1 MLNLPLFPEQASTM
15 AKHVDAL
22 YFFII
27 AVTVFFTLLVVIL
40 VATFA
45 VKYRREKN
53 PVAVPI
59 HGNIPLEITWSL
71 IPLAIAMVI
80 FVWGGWLYFELS
92 RPPAGSMEIYAIGKQ
107 WMWKFEHPNGTREI
121 NELHVPVGRDVK
133 MIMTSQD
140 VIHSFFVPAF
150 RVKND
155 VIPGNERYSVAWFN
169 ATKAGEYHLF
179 CAEYCGTLHSGMI
192 GKVIAMDPAD
202 FERWQSGGGGEGSM
216 AANGE
221 KLFLQLGCSTC
232 HRGDAGA
239 RGPNLAGVYGS
250 KVQLADGRQVI
261 ADDGYI
267 RESIQNP
274 PAKVVA
280 GFQPIMPSFQGQI
293 SEEGILQL
301 LEYVKHLKAQ
311 TPGGPVNV
319 SPNSNSVPGATN
331 VPNQQA
337 PLTAAPGKKK

>member
-1 MLNLPLFPEQASTM
+1 MNIPLFPEQASTM
-15 AKHVDAL
+15 AKHVDNL
-22 YFFII
+22 YFFLL
-27 AVTVFFTLLVVIL
+27 AVLVFFTLLVVIL
-40 VATFA
+40 VALFA
-45 VKYRREKN
+45 VKYRREKH

-71 IPLAIAMVI
+71 IPLAIEMVI
-80 FVWGGWLYFELS
+80 FVWGGILYFQMS
-92 RPPAGSMEIYAIGKQ
+92 RPPAASMEIYAIGKQ

-192 GKVIAMDPAD
+192 GKVIAMDPSD
-202 FERWQSGGGGEGSM
+202 YERWQSGGGGEGSM
-216 AANGE
+216 AASGE

-232 HRGDAGA
+232 HRGDSGA
-239 RGPNLAGVYGS
+239 RGPNLNGLFGS
-250 KVQLADGRQVI
+250 TVQLADGRKVP
-261 ADDGYI
+261 ADEGYI

-301 LEYVKHLKAQ
+301 VEYVKHLKAQ
-311 TPGGPVNV
+311 TPGGPVDV
-319 SPNSNSVPGATN
+319 SPGSNSVPGATN
-331 VPNQQA
+331 LPNQQA
-337 PLTAAPGKKK
+337 PLTAEPGKK

>member
-1 MLNLPLFPEQASTM
+1 MNVPLFPDQASTV
-15 AKHVDAL
+15 APHVDAL
-22 YFFII
+22 FFFIL
-27 AVTVFFTLLVVIL
+27 AVTVFFTVLVVIL
-40 VATFA
+40 VAWFA
-45 VKYRREKN
+45 VKYRREKHPN
-53 PVAVPI
+53 AVQI
-59 HGNIPLEITWSL
+59 HGNIPLEITWSA

-80 FVWGGWLYFELS
+80 FVWGGVLYFHLS
-92 RPPAGSMEIYAIGKQ
+92 RPPAGSMEVYAIGKQ

-121 NELHVPVGRDVK
+121 NELHVPINRDIK

-192 GKVIAMDPAD
+192 GKVIAMDQAD
-202 FERWQSGGGGEGSM
+202 YERWQSGGGGEGSM
-216 AANGE
+216 AASGE

-232 HRGDAGA
+232 HRADSGA
-239 RGPNLAGVYGS
+239 RGPNLNGLFGS
-250 KVQLADGRQVI
+250 TVQLSDGRKVV
-261 ADDGYI
+261 ADEGYV

-301 LEYVKHLKAQ
+301 VEYVKHLSGQA
-311 TPGGPVNV
+311 PGGPVNV
-319 SPNSNSVPGATN
+319 SPGSNAVPGATN
-331 VPNQQA
+331 LPNQQA
-337 PLTAAPGKKK
+337 PYTAEPGKK

>member
-1 MLNLPLFPEQASTM
+1 MNIPLFPEQASTV

-22 YFFII
+22 FFFIL
-27 AVTVFFTLLVVIL
+27 AVTVFFTVLVCVL
-40 VATFA
+40 VALFA
-45 VKYRREKN
+45 VKYRREKH
-53 PVAVPI
+53 PTAVPI
-59 HGNIPLEITWSL
+59 HGNIPLEITWSA
-71 IPLAIAMVI
+71 IPLAIALVI
-80 FVWGGWLYFELS
+80 CVWGGVIYFHLS
-92 RPPAGSMEIYAIGKQ
+92 RPPAGSMEVYAIGKQ

-121 NELHVPVGRDVK
+121 NELHVPVGRDIK

-140 VIHSFFVPAF
+140 VIHSFYVPAF

-155 VIPGNERYSVAWFN
+155 VIPANERYSVAWFN

-202 FERWQSGGGGEGSM
+202 YERWQSGGGGEGSM
-216 AANGE
+216 AASGE

-232 HRGDAGA
+232 HRGDSGA
-239 RGPNLAGVYGS
+239 RGQNLNGLFGS
-250 KVQLADGRQVI
+250 TVQLADGRKVA
-261 ADDGYI
+261 ADEGYI

-280 GFQPIMPSFQGQI
+280 GFLPIMPSFQGQI

-301 LEYVKHLKAQ
+301 VEYVKHLQGQ
-311 TPGGPVNV
+311 TQGGPINV
-319 SPNSNSVPGATN
+319 SPGSNAVPGATN
-331 VPNQQA
+331 LPDQQA
-337 PLTAAPGKKK
+337 PLSVPPGKK